1 MYLVLMRG
9 PVMYFFLVTGPLL
22 KLFLVKGPAGSA
34 SGHEK
39 QVETMLRGEP
49 AASKICTGRD
59 TLL

>member
-1 MYLVLMRG
+1 
-9 PVMYFFLVTGPLL
+9 MYFFLVTGPLL